1 MSKYDL
7 ELVMKLIIN
16 SEGKITYKLT
26 NILTTQP
33 SLGKTTMCE
42 AIKLYFRTLN
52 EKTDYQF

>member
-26 NILTTQP
+26 NILITQP
-33 SLGKTTMCE
+33 SLDKTTMCE
-42 AIKLYFRTLN
+42 AIELYFRSKN
-52 EKTDYQF
+52 V